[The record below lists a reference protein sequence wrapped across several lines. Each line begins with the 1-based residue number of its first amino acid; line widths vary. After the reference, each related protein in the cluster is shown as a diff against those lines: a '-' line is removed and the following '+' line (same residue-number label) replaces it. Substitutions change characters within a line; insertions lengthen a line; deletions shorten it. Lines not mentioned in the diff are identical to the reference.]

1 MLFLDLF
8 SNHTGATI
16 TVKEQLR
23 VHVTLPI
30 DQKTANAV
38 SSLRDVHQKQVL
50 DLGETL
56 SHKLD
61 FAQPKNCFS
70 LKEIARLP
78 IAQRHT

>member
-16 TVKEQLR
+16 TVKEQLQ
-23 VHVTLPI
+23 VHITLPI
-30 DQKTANAV
+30 EQKIASTV
-38 SSLRDVHQKQVL
+38 SSLTDVHQKQVL
-50 DLGETL
+50 DFVEML